1 MYKHATGKSHVSK
14 CFKTSK
20 DRSHRQIR
28 AALVAAMRKHSTL
41 FEHVWDQRM
50 SDDSRTVKPFS
61 EYLDALEKEGSWGG
75 FLEVHAFAKVQKF
88 NVLVIDAD
96 IHKAFRFEGGDDAS
110 PYVVLKFAAKHYE
123 WVKCNSAAT
132 CIPVD
137 RSGRTRNQG
146 SSRSGQAGAQHP
158 CETAMQTGFEH
169 SFVIVAF
176 VQFSVKCQAHKQP

>member
-1 MYKHATGKSHVSK
+1 
-14 CFKTSK
+14 
-20 DRSHRQIR
+20 
-28 AALVAAMRKHSTL
+28 
-41 FEHVWDQRM
+41 M

-61 EYLDALEKEGSWGG
+61 EYLDALEKEGSCGG

-132 CIPVD
+132 L
-137 RSGRTRNQG
+137 
-146 SSRSGQAGAQHP
+146 HP
-158 CETAMQTGFEH
+158 CGSKRKNQKPR
-169 SFVIVAF
+169 VIAERP
-176 VQFSVKCQAHKQP
+176 SGCPTPL